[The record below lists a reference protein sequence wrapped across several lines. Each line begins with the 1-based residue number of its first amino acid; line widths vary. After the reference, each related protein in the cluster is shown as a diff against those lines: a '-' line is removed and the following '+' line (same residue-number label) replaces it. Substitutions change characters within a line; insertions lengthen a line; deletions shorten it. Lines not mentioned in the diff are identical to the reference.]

1 MPTVR
6 ANGLEL
12 CYEVDGD
19 DDGVPL
25 LLIHGHGAELIA
37 WHAELVAALVERG
50 FRTIRFDH
58 RDAGLSTHLDALADP
73 DVFAIAFGD
82 ATTVPYRIDDLADDA
97 DALLEAIGVDRAHV
111 LGVSMG
117 GMVAQALAI
126 RHPERTLSLTSIM
139 STPDPVNVG
148 QPSDD
153 ELEHMLAHGAT
164 TRQGVIDQALV
175 SWRRTGSPALGIDE
189 TWVIDVTGRAYD
201 RSFDP
206 RGTLRQ
212 FGAIVGS
219 ADRRPGLA
227 GVTVPTLVVHGRIDP
242 ICTLP
247 GGEATAAAVPGAT
260 LLVIDDMG
268 HDLPKAVWPEVLD
281 AICAVTGVGA
291 ASAEK
296 LA

>member
-1 MPTVR
+1 MPLVR

-19 DDGVPL
+19 PDGVPL
-25 LLIHGHGAELIA
+25 LLIHGHGAQLIA
-37 WHAELVAALVERG
+37 WHAELVEGLVECG
-50 FRTIRFDH
+50 FRTIRFDN
-58 RDAGLSTHLDALADP
+58 RDAGRSTHLDGLVDP

-82 ATTVPYRIDDLADDA
+82 RTTVPYLIDDLADDA
-97 DALLEAIGVDRAHV
+97 DALLGALGVAAAHV

-117 GMVAQALAI
+117 GMVAQSVAI
-126 RHPERTLSLTSIM
+126 RHPERTRSLTSIM

-148 QPSDD
+148 QPTD
-153 ELEHMLAHGAT
+153 EELGHMLVEGAT
-164 TRQGVIDQALV
+164 TRQGVIDQALA

-189 TWVIDVTGRAYD
+189 AWIVDVTGRAYD

-219 ADRRPGLA
+219 PDRRPGLA
-227 GVTVPTLVVHGRIDP
+227 NVAVPTLVVHGRIDP
-242 ICTLP
+242 ICTLG

-268 HDLPKAVWPEVLD
+268 HDLPKVVWPEVLD
-281 AICAVTGVGA
+281 AICSVTGVTA
-291 ASAEK
+291 ARRSV
-296 LA
+296 

>member
-1 MPTVR
+1 VPLVR

-19 DDGVPL
+19 PDGVPL
-25 LLIHGHGAELIA
+25 LLIHGHGAQLVA
-37 WHAELVAALVERG
+37 WNAELVDGLVECG
-50 FRTIRFDH
+50 FRTIRFDN
-58 RDAGLSTHLDALADP
+58 RDAGLSTHLDELPDP

-82 ATTVPYRIDDLADDA
+82 HTTVPYLIDDLADDT
-97 DALLEAIGVDRAHV
+97 DALLGALGIAAAHV

-117 GMVAQALAI
+117 GMIAQSVAI
-126 RHPERTLSLTSIM
+126 RHPERTLSLISIM

-148 QPSDD
+148 QPTD
-153 ELEHMLAHGAT
+153 EELGHMLVEGST
-164 TRQGVIDQALV
+164 TRQGVIDQSLE

-189 TWVIDVTGRAYD
+189 AWVVDVTGRAYD

-219 ADRRPGLA
+219 PDRRPGLA
-227 GVTVPTLVVHGRIDP
+227 NVAVPTLVVHGRIDP
-242 ICTLP
+242 ICTLG
-247 GGEATAAAVPGAT
+247 GGEATATAVPGAS

-268 HDLPKAVWPEVLD
+268 HDLPKVVWPEVLD
-281 AICAVTGVGA
+281 AIRSVTVGA
-291 ASAEK
+291 VRN
-296 LA
+296 

>member
-1 MPTVR
+1 MGYVE
-6 ANGLEL
+6 ANGLTL

-19 DDGVPL
+19 PDGVPL
-25 LLIHGHGAELIA
+25 LLIHGHGAQLIA
-37 WHAELVAALVERG
+37 WHPALVDAFVELG

-58 RDAGLSTHLDALADP
+58 RDAGRSTHLDALGDP

-82 ATTVPYRIDDLADDA
+82 PTTVPYLIDDLADDA
-97 DALLEAIGVDRAHV
+97 AALLGALDISSAHV

-117 GMVAQALAI
+117 GMVAQSFAI
-126 RHPERTLSLTSIM
+126 RHPDRLRSLTSIM
-139 STPDPVNVG
+139 STPDPVRVG
-148 QPSDD
+148 QPTDD
-153 ELEHMLAHGAT
+153 ELTHMLEPGAT

-175 SWRRTGSPALGIDE
+175 SWRRTGSPKLGIDE
-189 TWVIDVTGRAYD
+189 AWVADVTGRAFD

-206 RGTLRQ
+206 GGTLRQ

-227 GVTVPTLVVHGRIDP
+227 HVAVPTLVIHGRVDP

-260 LLVIDDMG
+260 LLVFDDMG
-268 HDLPKAVWPEVLD
+268 HDLPHVVWPEVLD
-281 AICAVTGVGA
+281 AIRAVTGIGA
-291 ASAEK
+291 AAR
-296 LA
+296 